1 MTALIVAPLFI
12 AAVLVFGKLMRDLRN
27 GVIERGNIRREVS
40 PKRFWLTICVGM
52 AFSLYVCF
60 ATGWLAIKLATE

>member
-1 MTALIVAPLFI
+1 MKALIVAPLFI
-12 AAVLVFGKLMRDLRN
+12 AAVIVFGSLVRDLRR
-27 GVIERGNIRREVS
+27 GVIERGNVRRAES
-40 PKRFWLTICVGM
+40 PRRFWLTICVGL